1 MSLSLF
7 RSEKYVGIDIGHS
20 SVAMA
25 QVEPSGNTLRILHL
39 GKAPVPPDTV
49 ADGVVVDPDAMGYA
63 IRDLMRELGI
73 SATMANV
80 AVAGPAV
87 VVRTVKMPVM
97 SEDALRKSIRFEAGR
112 YVPSSIEESYIDFE
126 IVGESDDGQMSV
138 LIVASPRDMVE
149 SKVRAV
155 QSAGLDVENVEVE
168 AFAQFR
174 ALVEADDLSDFES
187 HTVAL
192 VDVGGEATEVT
203 VVDHGAFSLTRS
215 IPIGGTA
222 LTDALRNYFK
232 MNVDEAESG
241 KRSLDLT
248 ELIKSGPQENP
259 PLRVIQPIVDELV
272 REIRRSL
279 NYFQSQQNEAGQ
291 PAQVTHLMFSGGGAL
306 LKGFPEYICHRLN
319 MTPVVPNLFENPRFV
334 YAGHEPPADAGAYAV
349 AIGLAMRRAGKAVVA
364 A

>member
-7 RSEKYVGIDIGHS
+7 GSEKYVGIDIGHS
-20 SVAMA
+20 TLAVA
-25 QVEPSGNTLRILHL
+25 QVEQSGSTLRVLHL
-39 GKAPVPPDTV
+39 GKAPIPPDCV
-49 ADGVVVDPDAMGYA
+49 ADGVVVDPDALGHA
-63 IRDLMRELGI
+63 IRDLIREMRI
-73 SATMANV
+73 SASMANV

-87 VVRTVKMPVM
+87 VVRTVRMPVM
-97 SEDALRKSIRFEAGR
+97 SEDSLRKSIRFEAGR

-126 IVGESDDGQMSV
+126 IVGTTDDQQMLV
-138 LIVASPRDMVE
+138 LIAASPRDMVE
-149 SKVRAV
+149 SKIRAV
-155 QSAGLDVENVEVE
+155 QRAGLEVENVEVE

-192 VDVGGEATEVT
+192 VDVGGETTEVT

-222 LTDALRNYFK
+222 LTGALQNYFK
-232 MNVDEAESG
+232 MSSDDAESG

-279 NYFQSQQNEAGQ
+279 NYFQSQQSEAGQ

-306 LKGFPEYICHRLN
+306 LKGFPEYISHKLN
-319 MTPVVPNLFENPRFV
+319 MTPVIPNLFENPRFV
-334 YAGHEPPADAGAYAV
+334 FAGHEPPADAGAYAV
-349 AIGLAMRRAGKAVVA
+349 AIGLAMRRAGKLVVA